1 MLESTL
7 VNAPGRLAKKENDGL
22 LLVSTHASETAA
34 RIRSVALRHGLAV
47 RTVPAEGRIEET
59 LAAEE
64 GAVLLLD
71 LRFGGPHGAGSL
83 AALRCDPRL
92 ALAPVIALVGDKDD
106 AAARDAVSAGAN
118 DFLRESMIESEL
130 PLKLLLV
137 QRRRADSIS
146 RRREESAAR
155 NSMIVELAGTA
166 AHELNQPLTVVLG
179 YAQLLAGKLE
189 EGSPMA
195 RQVALLRKE
204 AERMAEIVKK
214 LGQITRYETTEY
226 VEGAK
231 IIDLDR
237 SSIRESGSP

>member
-1 MLESTL
+1 M
-7 VNAPGRLAKKENDGL
+7 NASRRLATKEDEGL
-22 LLVSTHASETAA
+22 LLVSTHAPEVGA
-34 RIRSVALRHGLAV
+34 RIRSVALRHGTPA
-47 RTVPAEGRIEET
+47 RIVPVEEPIDEI

-71 LRFGGPHGAGSL
+71 LRFGSPHGAGSL
-83 AALRCDPRL
+83 SALRCDPRL
-92 ALAPVIALVGDKDD
+92 ALVPVIALVGDKDD

-130 PLKLLLV
+130 PLKLFLV

-146 RRREESAAR
+146 QRQEESAAR
-155 NSMIVELAGTA
+155 NAMIVELAGTA

-179 YAQLLAGKLE
+179 YAQLLARKLE
-189 EGSPMA
+189 GEGAMA
-195 RQVALLRKE
+195 KQVALLRKE

-214 LGQITRYETTEY
+214 LGQITRYETIEY

-237 SSIRESGSP
+237 SSFRESGSP

>member
-1 MLESTL
+1 M
-7 VNAPGRLAKKENDGL
+7 NAPQRLATREHEGT

-34 RIRSVALRHGLAV
+34 RIRSVALRHGIQA
-47 RTVPAEGRIEET
+47 RNIAAGERIDEL

-71 LRFGGPHGAGSL
+71 LRFGAPHGAGSL
-83 AALRCDPRL
+83 AALRCDPRFSL
-92 ALAPVIALVGDKDD
+92 VPVIALVGDKDD

-118 DFLRESMIESEL
+118 DFLRDSQIESEL
-130 PLKLLLV
+130 PLKIILVRRRHADSLLV
-137 QRRRADSIS
+137 
-146 RRREESAAR
+146 RREESAAR
-155 NSMIVELAGTA
+155 NAMIVELAGTA

-179 YAQLLAGKLE
+179 YAQLLAKKLE
-189 EGSPMA
+189 AGSPMA
-195 RQVALLRKE
+195 KQIGLLRKE

-237 SSIRESGSP
+237 SSFRESGSP